1 MESKQ
6 RAVSRL
12 IAQAGQMLHAH
23 GAESA
28 LIGGIMERM
37 GLACGMDE
45 VEVSLSASSLVVT
58 TVTHEHCMT
67 TARRCPDRGIN
78 MRAVT
83 EVQRICIM
91 LEKGILDHELAQQK
105 LNKITP
111 ERYNRWLVVF
121 MIGLSCASFSHLAGG
136 DSAVFAMTFV
146 ASAIGMIVRQE
157 IGHRHFNPLLNF
169 ATTAF
174 VTTFISA
181 QAVVFEIGNNP
192 NVVMASSVLM
202 LVPGF
207 PLINSVA
214 DVLKGYINMG
224 IARFVMGS
232 LLTLATCLGIVAVS
246 GVLSIFG
253 VAL

>member
-28 LIGGIMERM
+28 LIGGIMERI

-58 TVTHEHCMT
+58 TVTHDHCMT
-67 TARRCPDRGIN
+67 TTRRCPDRGIN

-91 LEKGILDHELAQQK
+91 LEKGILDYELAQQK

-136 DSAVFAMTFV
+136 DSAVFAMTFL
-146 ASAIGMIVRQE
+146 ASSIGMIVRQE

-181 QAVVFEIGNNP
+181 QAVVFEIGNSP

-207 PLINSVA
+207 PLINAVA

-246 GVLSIFG
+246 RVLGMFG
-253 VAL
+253 VTL